1 MILVLFSFSL
11 SLRTADII
19 VIHFQQFV
27 FRSKSAMSRRP
38 ENENPPEVYYNE
50 VAARR
55 YAQSS
60 RIQNIQTRMTERA
73 IELLQLPKGEPCHIL
88 DVGCG
93 SGLSG
98 QVLASQG
105 HSWVGMDISRS
116 MLQIAKGREL
126 EDSDDDDSDD
136 GHRNN
141 PFGQL
146 PLPGED
152 EDGSEATNS
161 DDESDG
167 EAAPAPSATR
177 KFVEVIEAD
186 MGQGAPFRPGVFDGV
201 ISISAVQW
209 LCYMDRKDHIPQK
222 RLKAL
227 FQSLYNS
234 LRRGARAVLQFYPED
249 ARQTNMITQAAMKC
263 GFGGG
268 MVIDYP
274 HSTKAKKYFLVLYAG
289 QPGAGYRPPQ
299 PLTGDPVDY
308 DDVNSQDASDDDDG
322 EDDEEVYGD
331 SDDEEEEQI
340 VDGKRVKTCAR
351 GRPNKRGAKR
361 RRTDQRP
368 TTGSKEWVLMKKAE
382 RRRRG
387 QNTTEDSK
395 YTLRKRKPRF

>member
-1 MILVLFSFSL
+1 
-11 SLRTADII
+11 
-19 VIHFQQFV
+19 
-27 FRSKSAMSRRP
+27 MSRRP
-38 ENENPPEVYYNE
+38 ENENPPEVYYND

-73 IELLQLPKGEPCHIL
+73 IELLQLPKNEPCHIL

-98 QVLASQG
+98 HVLAMQG

-116 MLQIAKGREL
+116 MLQIAKQREL
-126 EDSDDDDSDD
+126 EDSEDDSDEGEGD
-136 GHRNN
+136 FTRRN

-146 PLPGED
+146 PLPGDSDNDDEDAESDSD
-152 EDGSEATNS
+152 EDGAPVATT
-161 DDESDG
+161 
-167 EAAPAPSATR
+167 SATQ

-186 MGQGAPFRPGVFDGV
+186 MGEGVPFRPGVFDGV

-249 ARQTNMITQAAMKC
+249 ARQMNMITQAAMKC

-268 MVIDYP
+268 MVIDFP
-274 HSTKAKKYFLVLYAG
+274 HSTKAKKFFLVLYAG

-299 PLTGDPVDY
+299 PLTGEPEDY
-308 DDVNSQDASDDDDG
+308 EDVNSQDETGSDDDGDDEDESGDEEYHGEAG
-322 EDDEEVYGD
+322 EDEYEM
-331 SDDEEEEQI
+331 

-351 GRPNKRGAKR
+351 ARPHHRGAKR

-368 TTGSKEWVLMKKAE
+368 TTGSKDWVLMKKAE

-387 QNTTEDSK
+387 QKTTEDSK